1 MRQIGRIF
9 WNRFSQ
15 VLVRPKRLAIFEAC
29 LIGLVS
35 GLAALLLGEGIGWLG
50 GWRRSM
56 AHWFPVYL
64 ALPTIGL
71 AGGFLA
77 GWLVERFAPEASGSG
92 MSDVKAVLAKVPM
105 PLNLRIALVKLISA
119 TLVLASGMP
128 LGKEGPTVQIGAA
141 LANQLSRWFPTSP
154 EHRRQLIA
162 AGAGAGL
169 AAAFNAP
176 IAGVLF
182 V

>member
-1 MRQIGRIF
+1 MTQIWHSL
-9 WNRFSQ
+9 WNRFSHA
-15 VLVRPKRLAIFEAC
+15 LVRPKRLAIFEAC

-50 GWRRSM
+50 GWRRTI

-64 ALPTIGL
+64 ALPAIGL
-71 AGGFLA
+71 LGGFLT
-77 GWLVERFAPEASGSG
+77 GWLLDRFAPEATGSG
-92 MSDVKAVLAKVPM
+92 MSEVKAVLAKVPM
-105 PLNLRIALVKLISA
+105 PLNLRIALVKLIGA

-141 LANQLSRWFPTSP
+141 LANQLSRWFPDRKS
-154 EHRRQLIA
+154 
-162 AGAGAGL
+162 
-169 AAAFNAP
+169 
-176 IAGVLF
+176 V